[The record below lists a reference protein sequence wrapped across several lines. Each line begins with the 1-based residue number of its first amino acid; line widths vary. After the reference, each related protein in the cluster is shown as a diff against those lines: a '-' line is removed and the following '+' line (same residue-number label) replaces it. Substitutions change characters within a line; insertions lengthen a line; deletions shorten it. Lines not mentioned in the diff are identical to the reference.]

1 MTILHDCEIW
11 FAKVDPKRPNSR
23 FNKLNP
29 TWEVQIRTTSKEKK
43 KEWLALNLAVKDVVP
58 EDGPP
63 YFRVNLRKKSIKVDG
78 DEASPV
84 NVVDGK
90 LRPVEPNS
98 IGNGSI
104 GNVRIF
110 QYEYQKPDGSTGI
123 VSVLMGLQLTKHVVY
138 TPKPRDDEFT
148 ETDMEV
154 VDPDDAEGDD
164 VAFQATD
171 EPAGPKSISVG
182 KVF

>member
-11 FAKVDPKRPNSR
+11 FAKLDPNRPNSR
-23 FNKLNP
+23 FNKENP

-43 KEWLALNLAVKDVVP
+43 KEWQALNLNVKDVVP

-63 YFRVNLRKKSIKVDG
+63 YFRANLRKKSIKVDG
-78 DEASPV
+78 EAASSV
-84 NVVDGK
+84 NLVDGK
-90 LRPVEPNS
+90 LRPVDPNT

-110 QYEYQKPDGSTGI
+110 QYEYQKPDGSVGI
-123 VSVLMGLQLTKHVVY
+123 VSVLMGVQLTKHVLY
-138 TPKPRDDEFT
+138 TPKPRNDEFKET
-148 ETDMEV
+148 ESTV
-154 VDPDDAEGDD
+154 VDPDAEAGDKTFEASDD
-164 VAFQATD
+164 V
-171 EPAGPKSISVG
+171 ESEG